1 MSRRWIRVVFVLL
14 LVTLGWLLGPRWL
27 DVEGPSAPS
36 EARGAVQQ
44 GEASERTGAPQ
55 RETVANSTG
64 FRSRA
69 ALDEHFEKHGREFGS
84 ITKDE
89 YLRLAQALRDAKKGG
104 SVLELVRDDG
114 VISRFDTRSGAF
126 GAYNRDGTIRTFFKP
141 NDGVR
146 YFERQAEKEHE

>member
-1 MSRRWIRVVFVLL
+1 M
-14 LVTLGWLLGPRWL
+14 
-27 DVEGPSAPS
+27 
-36 EARGAVQQ
+36 
-44 GEASERTGAPQ
+44 
-55 RETVANSTG
+55 
-64 FRSRA
+64 
-69 ALDEHFEKHGREFGS
+69 
-84 ITKDE
+84 
-89 YLRLAQALRDAKKGG
+89 RLAQALRDAKKGG